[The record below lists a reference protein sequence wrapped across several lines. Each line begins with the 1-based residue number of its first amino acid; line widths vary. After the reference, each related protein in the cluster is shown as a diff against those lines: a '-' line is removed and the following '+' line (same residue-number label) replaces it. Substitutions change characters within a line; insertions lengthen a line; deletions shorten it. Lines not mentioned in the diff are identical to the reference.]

1 MSAPHSESGF
11 RNDKISC
18 SPTSIS
24 LITPAP
30 FITPPFPYLA
40 ALMFSA
46 FCIPLSADAD
56 TQIPVGTKSAE
67 LMLSMLN
74 LNDRTSF
81 RWLCRLAG
89 RQDCAAAD
97 GLRQFVAA

>member
-1 MSAPHSESGF
+1 ME
-11 RNDKISC
+11 DL
-18 SPTSIS
+18 S
-24 LITPAP
+24 LNKSV
-30 FITPPFPYLA
+30 PYLA

-56 TQIPVGTKSAE
+56 TQIRVGTKSAQ

-81 RWLCRLAG
+81 RWFCRLAR
-89 RQDCAAAD
+89 RQGCAAAG

>member
-1 MSAPHSESGF
+1 ME
-11 RNDKISC
+11 DL
-18 SPTSIS
+18 S
-24 LITPAP
+24 LINPV
-30 FITPPFPYLA
+30 PYLA

-81 RWLCRLAG
+81 RWFCRLAG
-89 RQDCAAAD
+89 RQGCAAAD